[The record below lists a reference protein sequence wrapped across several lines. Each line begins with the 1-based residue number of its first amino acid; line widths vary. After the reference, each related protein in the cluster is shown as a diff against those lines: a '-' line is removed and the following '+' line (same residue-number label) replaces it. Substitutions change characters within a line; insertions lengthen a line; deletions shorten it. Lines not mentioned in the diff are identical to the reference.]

1 MPTPTPGPGSGSAL
15 LRERVRRVF
24 REFAGALA
32 GEEEPVHQVRVA
44 GRRLRVALPLLAR
57 KPGGRRVRKGR
68 RILRDLTRAAGA
80 GRDLDVLMTLF
91 QNRLVDLEVISPE
104 QKELRR
110 RMRAARTRS
119 RNGLTEGI
127 LDLDIDG
134 LRRHLRR
141 IRAGGTADTETVLAR
156 TRAESE
162 RDGARVLEGLAEV
175 GDRYDPA
182 ALHALRRRI
191 RELRYT
197 AEVDEAL
204 RGREPGASAAW
215 KKLQDAIGI
224 FHDVHVLAEW
234 LGKQAERA
242 EARKRPE
249 LAAAATL
256 ERLFFEEEGR
266 RLHRQLLEARPA
278 ELAAGAVE
286 IVMQGGRG
294 PDDTKTGDPTPPSS
308 APERPSSYHSAP
320 RASPTT
326 IGP

>member
-1 MPTPTPGPGSGSAL
+1 M
-15 LRERVRRVF
+15 RERVRRVF

-57 KPGGRRVRKGR
+57 KPEGRRVRKAR

-80 GRDLDVLMTLF
+80 GRDLDVLMALYEK
-91 QNRLVDLEVISPE
+91 RLEGLETVSAE
-104 QKELRR
+104 QRDLRR

-127 LDLDIDG
+127 LDLNIDG

-141 IRAGGTADTETVLAR
+141 IRSRGTPEIETILAR
-156 TRAESE
+156 TRSVCE

-175 GDRYDPA
+175 GDRYDPET
-182 ALHALRRRI
+182 LHSLRRRI

-204 RGREPGASAAW
+204 RGREPGASAIW
-215 KKLQDAIGI
+215 KKLQDAIGVL
-224 FHDVHVLAEW
+224 HDAHVLSEW

-242 EARKRPE
+242 RARGKDE
-249 LAAAATL
+249 LAAAAVA
-256 ERLFFEEEGR
+256 ESAIFEEEAR
-266 RLHRQLLEARPA
+266 RLHGKLLEAGPA
-278 ELAAGAVE
+278 DLVSRALGIITRGDSEPGSPAK
-286 IVMQGGRG
+286 GGPARSPATPG
-294 PDDTKTGDPTPPSS
+294 PK
-308 APERPSSYHSAP
+308 APFQTAP
-320 RASPTT
+320 RNVLTPA
-326 IGP
+326 GP